1 MADIRDNIPEE
12 SLESPQEETK
22 RFSMIKVGIPV
33 LIIQIIVSYFL
44 ANYLIVPMFFDQ
56 ASAHSSS
63 RSAEVS
69 EEAAPADS
77 GEDEE
82 QEREYGVIHQLE
94 DIIVNPAESQGSQF
108 LLINLAFEVKS
119 EDDVE
124 LLKQREVIVRDIL
137 IQLLSGKTLLEL
149 DGPDDKELLRKE
161 IIERVSKVLPKGHLY
176 NVYFSNY
183 IIQ

>member
-1 MADIRDNIPEE
+1 MADVQNHHSES
-12 SLESPQEETK
+12 SLESPPKETK
-22 RFSMIKVGIPV
+22 RFSMVKVGIPV
-33 LIIQIIVSYFL
+33 LVVQVVLSYFL

-56 ASAHSSS
+56 ASAHG
-63 RSAEVS
+63 SAEAAKG
-69 EEAAPADS
+69 EAEARPDS
-77 GEDEE
+77 GEKE
-82 QEREYGVIHQLE
+82 EREYGVIHQME

-124 LLKQREVIVRDIL
+124 LLKQRDVIVRDIL

-161 IIERVSKVLPKGHLY
+161 IIESVSQLLPEGHLY